1 MKICIV
7 EINNTNFFA
16 LDKNTNSLLN
26 SNWMFSG
33 DSKNILMPFLLNILN
48 NTKNEFSLNPTSFLQ
63 ASHLNA
69 VNPFDFDKPLENKV
83 VAIIQVHHPI
93 FKYDQM
99 CGPKGT
105 QTIMAI
111 LESWKSN
118 DNIIGVVMDYN
129 SGGGQGS
136 GTREVARYIFEYPK
150 PIVSYTNDL
159 CGSAA
164 FYLYSAAKYRF
175 INQYADFIGCIGSM
189 SYSIDLQGAIEK
201 SGGKV
206 NEFYADSS
214 PEKNLQSRELKKG
227 NERPLI
233 EKMLNPNAD
242 LFHSDIKDFMP
253 SISDKALKG
262 DVFTPDEA
270 LKEGLADS
278 FGTLQDAIDKV
289 IELHN
294 ASDNSNSNSNTNNNM
309 NTTQLPSLQSVLG
322 LDAPLASTEEN
333 GTYLNAG
340 QLETVE
346 NRLVELDASNTALQT
361 QLDAALAN
369 TEAQEQLT
377 AVNATVTG
385 IEASID
391 GMLTSAGLDVTGT
404 LTEKATAL
412 SAKVAEMGGKDGA
425 IHTNPKV
432 DVNNEATA
440 SNVVGG
446 VDITGAMNN

>member
-48 NTKNEFSLNPTSFLQ
+48 GTKNEFSLNPTSFLQ
-63 ASHLNA
+63 ASSLNA
-69 VNPFDFDKPLENKV
+69 VNPFEFDKPLENKV

-105 QTIMAI
+105 QTIMSI

-118 DNIIGVVMDYN
+118 ENIIGVVMDYN
-129 SGGGQGS
+129 SGGGQVS
-136 GTREVARYIFEYPK
+136 GTREVARYIFDFPK
-150 PIVSYTNDL
+150 PIVSYSNDL
-159 CGSAA
+159 VGSAA
-164 FYLYSAAKYRF
+164 FYMFSAAKYRI
-175 INQYADFIGCIGSM
+175 INKYSDLIGCIGAM
-189 SYSIDLQGAIEK
+189 WYNIDLQGAIEK
-201 SGGKV
+201 AGGTV
-206 NEFYADSS
+206 NELYADNS

-233 EKMLNPNAD
+233 EKILNPSAD
-242 LFHSDIKDFMP
+242 LFHSDIKEFMP
-253 SISDKALKG
+253 SISEKALKG

-289 IELHN
+289 MELHN
-294 ASDNSNSNSNTNNNM
+294 ASDNSNTNTNNTM
-309 NTTQLPSLQSVLG
+309 NGKNLPFLQAVLG

-333 GTYLNAG
+333 GSYLNTD
-340 QLETVE
+340 QLEMAE

-361 QLDAALAN
+361 ELDAALAN

-377 AVNATVTG
+377 ASQGVVTG

-412 SAKVAEMGGKDGA
+412 SAKVAEMGGKDGSN
-425 IHTNPKV
+425 HTNPKV
-432 DVNNEATA
+432 DVNNEAA
-440 SNVVGG
+440 AANVVGG
-446 VDITGAMNN
+446 VDISGAMNN

>member
-1 MKICIV
+1 M
-7 EINNTNFFA
+7 
-16 LDKNTNSLLN
+16 DKNTNSLLN

-48 NTKNEFSLNPTSFLQ
+48 GTKNEFSLNPTSFLQ
-63 ASHLNA
+63 ASSLNA
-69 VNPFDFDKPLENKV
+69 VNPFEFDKPLENKV

-105 QTIMAI
+105 QTIMSI

-129 SGGGQGS
+129 SGGGQVS
-136 GTREVARYIFEYPK
+136 GTREVSRYIFDYTK
-150 PIVSYTNDL
+150 PIVSYSNDL
-159 CGSAA
+159 VGSAA
-164 FYLYSAAKYRF
+164 FYMYSAGKYRI
-175 INQYADFIGCIGSM
+175 INQYSDLIGCIGAM
-189 SYSIDLQGAIEK
+189 WYSIDLQGAIEK
-201 SGGKV
+201 AGGTV
-206 NEFYADSS
+206 NEFYADNS

-233 EKMLNPNAD
+233 EKILNPSAD
-242 LFHSDIKDFMP
+242 LFHSDIKEFMP
-253 SISDKALKG
+253 SISEKALKG
-262 DVFTPDEA
+262 DVFNPDEA

-294 ASDNSNSNSNTNNNM
+294 ASDNFNTNTNNTM
-309 NTTQLPSLQSVLG
+309 NGKNLPFLQAVLG
-322 LDAPLASTEEN
+322 LDTPLASTEEN
-333 GTYLNAG
+333 GSYLNTD
-340 QLETVE
+340 QLEMAE
-346 NRLVELDASNTALQT
+346 NRLVELDASNSALQT
-361 QLDAALAN
+361 ELDAALAN
-369 TEAQEQLT
+369 TEAQEELT
-377 AVNATVTG
+377 ASQGVVTG

-412 SAKVAEMGGKDGA
+412 SAKVAEMGGKDGSS
-425 IHTNPKV
+425 HTKLKV
-432 DVNNEATA
+432 DVNNEAA
-440 SNVVGG
+440 AANVVGG
-446 VDITGAMNN
+446 VDISGAMNN